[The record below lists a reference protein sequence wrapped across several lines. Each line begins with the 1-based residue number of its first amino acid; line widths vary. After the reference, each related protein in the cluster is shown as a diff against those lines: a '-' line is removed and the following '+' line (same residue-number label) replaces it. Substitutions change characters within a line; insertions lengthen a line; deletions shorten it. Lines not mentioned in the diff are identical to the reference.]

1 MRRTSTAR
9 RARRPG
15 GRALELSVRG
25 AGVPLPLPVALVRRA
40 VAAAVRAGGRGRPA
54 LAALGV
60 TFLTRP
66 GIQRLNREWLR
77 HDWPTDVVSFPLA
90 RPDGALA
97 GDVYICP
104 AVARREA
111 AERGIPAREELVR
124 LVVHGTLHVLGHD
137 HPGGEARTASPMWRL
152 QERLVRSLA

>member
-1 MRRTSTAR
+1 MRRISTAR
-9 RARRPG
+9 PARRPAA
-15 GRALELSVRG
+15 RVLELSVRG

-40 VAAAVRAGGRGRPA
+40 VVAAARAGGRGRPR
-54 LAALGV
+54 LTALGV

-66 GIQRLNREWLR
+66 AIRQLNREWLG
-77 HDWPTDVVSFPLA
+77 HDWPTDVVSFPLEA
-90 RPDGALA
+90 PDGSRT

-104 AVARREA
+104 AVARHEA
-111 AERGIPAREELVR
+111 RVHGLAAREELVR

-137 HPGGEARTASPMWRL
+137 HPESEGRTTSPMWRL